1 MRCGHTGGQ
10 TRSRTITMRLPYS
23 EFAATYQVVTPFR
36 SPAHPGSM
44 WRGTL
49 GRLLRAHGCSK
60 QSVCQESCQ
69 SPQTCLYSKLF
80 DPPIPSPPPH
90 RFLRGLREAPPPLL
104 PLIGWSGNERLAPGD
119 SFRIGLRCL
128 GVLSDQERL
137 CIQQVLR
144 NVPELPLGRDE
155 GRVQLVSLSEEIR
168 TERAASIRDG
178 LSCRRESVSAR
189 LHLITP
195 LWMEQDGRLL
205 TQIEFV
211 RFFTDL
217 MRRLTI
223 LCSLYGVLDPEDEAL
238 FGELRALAS
247 AVQVHSARLV
257 PLRWERHSRE
267 SDERHP
273 LLGVLGSLTLT
284 GPLLPFLPFLH
295 MAEIAHLGKSTSF
308 GLGRIQVE
316 PLTTEQSVSAQ

>member
-1 MRCGHTGGQ
+1 
-10 TRSRTITMRLPYS
+10 
-23 EFAATYQVVTPFR
+23 
-36 SPAHPGSM
+36 
-44 WRGTL
+44 
-49 GRLLRAHGCSK
+49 
-60 QSVCQESCQ
+60 
-69 SPQTCLYSKLF
+69 
-80 DPPIPSPPPH
+80 
-90 RFLRGLREAPPPLL
+90 
-104 PLIGWSGNERLAPGD
+104 
-119 SFRIGLRCL
+119 
-128 GVLSDQERL
+128 
-137 CIQQVLR
+137 
-144 NVPELPLGRDE
+144 
-155 GRVQLVSLSEEIR
+155 
-168 TERAASIRDG
+168 
-178 LSCRRESVSAR
+178 
-189 LHLITP
+189 
-195 LWMEQDGRLL
+195 MEQDGRLL

-247 AVQVHSARLV
+247 AVQVHSERLV

-308 GLGRIQVE
+308 GLGRIQVA